1 MQTIR
6 EVYAKPVYDVFVAW
20 CNAKGLHNMADLAGA
35 DLSVPAARGEL
46 PPALLSRIKV
56 MYTAYR
62 HQHPEDFVTRPTPP
76 RHQPNSRPAYRRLSK
91 ENRRKLNSTSRRRHE
106 PIRSAYSPPD

>member
-46 PPALLSRIKV
+46 PLLC
-56 MYTAYR
+56 
-62 HQHPEDFVTRPTPP
+62 
-76 RHQPNSRPAYRRLSK
+76 
-91 ENRRKLNSTSRRRHE
+91 
-106 PIRSAYSPPD
+106 